1 MSNVPDIE
9 VQIRFL
15 FLKYNSN
22 SNKVNNI
29 KAYLLD

>member
-15 FLKYNSN
+15 VLKYNTN
-22 SNKVNNI
+22 SNNINNI